1 MYHPCQ
7 LEKRFGGEA
16 ETPTK
21 FWPPFVGPEF
31 YPNGDKSHLNLI
43 TKEEYPSV
51 IRENPELEVHPEFIK
66 SEGQKSRDFIHSEL
80 QIDLDF
86 IEEDEIKL
94 PVPNESKQIEQ
105 FSEYSRSTGREDDK
119 DCEAKTP

>member
-1 MYHPCQ
+1 M
-7 LEKRFGGEA
+7 
-16 ETPTK
+16 
-21 FWPPFVGPEF
+21 
-31 YPNGDKSHLNLI
+31 I

-94 PVPNESKQIEQ
+94 PVPNESKQIE
-105 FSEYSRSTGREDDK
+105 
-119 DCEAKTP
+119 